1 MKFQIIATIPKK
13 SEKIVFPR
21 TMGLSRKYEGPVR
34 YPVTPGKSA
43 PTISKGKGSHQ
54 LSLLADSDDEQVFI

>member
-1 MKFQIIATIPKK
+1 
-13 SEKIVFPR
+13 
-21 TMGLSRKYEGPVR
+21 MGLSRKYEGPVR

-43 PTISKGKGSHQ
+43 PNKPTLSGGSHQ